1 MLIISF
7 EGIDGSGKTTQI
19 NLLKKRLEIDGID
32 VRLFREPGGAELSE
46 VIRGIL
52 LNPEIEINSVT
63 ELLLFS
69 SARSQLIAEKVKPFL
84 ANAGVIIL
92 DRFFDSTVAYQGYG
106 RGSVPLEQIY
116 QLNKIASHGITPDIT
131 FYLRVDL
138 ETAEKRRSNLSKDR
152 MERSGYDFYRN
163 VIRGFDVI
171 SKSEPRFSE
180 IDASLEIEDIHVKIW
195 NHVISKLKKP

>member
-19 NLLKKRLEIDGID
+19 NLLKKRLETDGID
-32 VRLFREPGGAELSE
+32 VRLFREPGGTELSE

-84 ANAGVIIL
+84 ANEGVIIL

-106 RGSVPLEQIY
+106 RGSVSLEQIY

-152 MERSGYDFYRN
+152 MERSGDDFYLN

-180 IDASLEIEDIHVKIW
+180 LDASLEIEDIHDKIW
-195 NHVISKLKKP
+195 NHVILKL

>member
-19 NLLKKRLEIDGID
+19 NLLKKKLEADGVD
-32 VRLFREPGGAELSE
+32 VRLFREPGGTELSE

-69 SARSQLIAEKVKPFL
+69 SARSQLIAEKVKPHM
-84 ANAGVIIL
+84 ANKGVIIL

-106 RGSVPLEQIY
+106 RESVSLEQIY

-138 ETAEKRRSNLSKDR
+138 KTAEKRRSNFLKDR
-152 MERSGYDFYRN
+152 MERAGDDFYRN
-163 VIRGFDVI
+163 VIRGFDEI
-171 SKSEPRFSE
+171 SKSEP
-180 IDASLEIEDIHVKIW
+180 SL
-195 NHVISKLKKP
+195 

>member
-19 NLLKKRLEIDGID
+19 NLLKKRLETDGID
-32 VRLFREPGGAELSE
+32 VRLFREPGGTELSE

-84 ANAGVIIL
+84 ANEGVIIL

-106 RGSVPLEQIY
+106 RGSVSLEQIY

-152 MERSGYDFYRN
+152 MERSGDDFYRN

-180 IDASLEIEDIHVKIW
+180 LDASLEIEDIHDKIW
-195 NHVISKLKKP
+195 NHVILKL

>member
-19 NLLKKRLEIDGID
+19 NLLKKRLETDGID
-32 VRLFREPGGAELSE
+32 VQLFREPGGTELSE

-84 ANAGVIIL
+84 ANEGVIIL

-106 RGSVPLEQIY
+106 RGSVSLEQIY

-152 MERSGYDFYRN
+152 MERSGDDFYRN

-180 IDASLEIEDIHVKIW
+180 LDASLEIEDIHDKIW
-195 NHVISKLKKP
+195 NHVILKL

>member
-19 NLLKKRLEIDGID
+19 NLLKKKLEADGVD
-32 VRLFREPGGAELSE
+32 VRVFREPGGTELSE

-69 SARSQLIAEKVKPFL
+69 SARSQLIAEKVKPHM
-84 ANAGVIIL
+84 ANKGVIIL

-106 RGSVPLEQIY
+106 RESVSLEQIY

-138 ETAEKRRSNLSKDR
+138 KTAEKRRSNFLKDR
-152 MERSGYDFYRN
+152 MERAGDDFYRN
-163 VIRGFDVI
+163 VIRGFDEI
-171 SKSEPRFSE
+171 SKSEPRFSV
-180 IDASLEIEDIHVKIW
+180 IDASLEIDDIHDKIW
-195 NHVISKLKKP
+195 EHVTSKLKSL